1 MVAPAAPAAAL
12 HLLTPGSPAYAML
25 KVGAIGG
32 IFALRFA
39 LVRKKKWG
47 DEAAAPEPVEVAP
60 PVQRDPHPV
69 SRKKKRRRRR

>member
-1 MVAPAAPAAAL
+1 MVAPAAPAAL

-39 LVRKKKWG
+39 LTRR
-47 DEAAAPEPVEVAP
+47 EN
-60 PVQRDPHPV
+60 
-69 SRKKKRRRRR
+69 RRR